1 MRMEIAT
8 FFCALFD
15 FFFWKNG
22 SEEKKL
28 YICSAF
34 YPIN

>member
-8 FFCALFD
+8 FFVPYLIFSLR
-15 FFFWKNG
+15 KNG
-22 SEEKKL
+22 SDEKKL